1 MKMQLSKESYVI
13 SANGIFHVNDKCFI
27 GLFPLCPL
35 HSKILG
41 GIYESPLY
49 FTSFPPCRQ
58 SANHSLCTPTQLW
71 ANCLSDIKVYKYVSI
86 TFITITDYKN
96 DKRCKEI
103 I

>member
-41 GIYESPLY
+41 GIYESPL
-49 FTSFPPCRQ
+49 
-58 SANHSLCTPTQLW
+58 
-71 ANCLSDIKVYKYVSI
+71 
-86 TFITITDYKN
+86 
-96 DKRCKEI
+96 
-103 I
+103 